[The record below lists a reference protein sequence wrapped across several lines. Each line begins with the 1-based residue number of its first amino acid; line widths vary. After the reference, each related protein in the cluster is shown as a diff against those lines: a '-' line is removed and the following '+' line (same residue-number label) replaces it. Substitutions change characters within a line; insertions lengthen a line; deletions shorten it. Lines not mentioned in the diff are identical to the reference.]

1 MKENIMCFNL
11 LNVCFLNTYEVPG
24 TILGSGDIAVNKADK
39 NPCPHEAYIQVGV
52 GGQIIRK

>member
-1 MKENIMCFNL
+1 MKNNIMYFNL
-11 LNVCFLNTYEVPG
+11 LNICFLNTCYVPG

-39 NPCPHEAYIQVGV
+39 SPYPHEMYIQVGV